1 MRYRR
6 RVHILTVPMADGDLA
21 RTVELFER
29 LYEEKYGP
37 QSAYREAG
45 IELVSFRLRG
55 VGVVRKPE
63 LLVQELGDADAGE
76 AVVATVSAWVD
87 RAGAV
92 QDVPGYDFDRLRPG
106 HAVPGPAILW
116 TPITTL
122 VVPPGQT
129 ARMDEYRNVVMTS
142 DA

>member
-1 MRYRR
+1 S
-6 RVHILTVPMADGDLA
+6 LTVAVADGDLA
-21 RTVELFER
+21 QTVGLFGR

-63 LLVQELGDADAGE
+63 LRAQELGDADASE
-76 AVVATVSAWVD
+76 AVVETVSAWVD
-87 RAGAV
+87 RTGALE
-92 QDVPGYDFDRLRPG
+92 DVPGYDFERLRPG

-122 VVPPGQT
+122 VVPPGQI
-129 ARMDEYRNVVMTS
+129 ARM
-142 DA
+142 